1 MRLSSVSVLQ
11 LRVQTHSFSSSII
24 PYVDVVFTMS
34 AAAKASETA
43 QRTKEFP
50 RHEANSAPEK
60 QASVQ
65 LRFDKI
71 LSIISDNI
79 GESLQDK

>member
-11 LRVQTHSFSSSII
+11 LRVQTRSFSSSII

-50 RHEANSAPEK
+50 RHEAKFHSGKTGFGA
-60 QASVQ
+60 AS
-65 LRFDKI
+65 LR
-71 LSIISDNI
+71 
-79 GESLQDK
+79 QDLEHH